1 MALDQERGT
10 AAPEAAMPGA
20 EGFFLLWSAVFA
32 AGLGVVSFFA
42 VPSSPAAQSAC
53 VAALTFFLFIGLRF
67 RSELGRMAREV
78 SVVHEFAQKMR
89 VTSGLEVVLSCIL
102 DALSELL
109 AFDVCIIFL
118 YDEVQRELIPV
129 LVKGADP
136 DISGKARFKVGQ
148 GLTGRVA
155 ASLQS
160 CLGGGASGDPEG
172 GAEAALLGEKA
183 RSLLVAPMTVED
195 KLLGEILLGSC
206 RRRAFGR
213 RHLQVL
219 EILAAQSA
227 VAIENSLLYAQ
238 TEKMAVTDS
247 MTGLYNYRYFSLK
260 LSDEI
265 RRARRLGKPMSLIFL
280 DLNELKYYNDTF
292 GHAVG
297 DDIIREFASILKA
310 NVRETDIAARY
321 GGDEFVVLMP
331 GAPKADA
338 EKAASRIKQSVEQHQ
353 FVPHLVGGPLPVS
366 VTVGISSY
374 PEEAINE
381 SLLVHLADRD
391 MYLSKKKHASP
402 LIQGR
407 N

>member
-1 MALDQERGT
+1 MDQERRT
-10 AAPEAAMPGA
+10 AAPEAAMPGVD
-20 EGFFLLWSAVFA
+20 GFFLLWSAVFA

-42 VPSSPAAQSAC
+42 MPSSPAAQSAC
-53 VAALTFFLFIGLRF
+53 VAALAFLLLIGLRF
-67 RSELGRMAREV
+67 RSELGRAAREV

-102 DALSELL
+102 DALSKLL

-136 DISGKARFKVGQ
+136 DISDKARFKVGQ
-148 GLTGRVA
+148 GLTGRAA

-160 CLGGGASGDPEG
+160 YLGGGASGDPEG

-219 EILAAQSA
+219 EILAAQGA

-247 MTGLYNYRYFSLK
+247 MTGLYNYRYFYLK

-265 RRARRLGKPMSLIFL
+265 RRARRLGKPMSLMFL

-310 NVRETDIAARY
+310 NVRETDVAARY

-331 GAPKADA
+331 GTPKADA

-366 VTVGISSY
+366 VTVGVSSY

-391 MYLSKKKHASP
+391 MYSSKKKHASP
-402 LIQGR
+402 PVQGR

>member
-1 MALDQERGT
+1 MALDQERTT
-10 AAPEAAMPGA
+10 AAPEAAMPGVD
-20 EGFFLLWSAVFA
+20 GCFLLWSAVFA
-32 AGLGVVSFFA
+32 AGMGVVSFFA
-42 VPSSPAAQSAC
+42 MPSSRAAQSAC
-53 VAALTFFLFIGLRF
+53 ATALAFLLLIGLRF
-67 RSELGRMAREV
+67 RSELGRTAREV
-78 SVVHEFAQKMR
+78 SVVHEFAQRVR
-89 VTSGLEVVLSCIL
+89 VTSGLEVVLSFIL
-102 DALSELL
+102 DALSKLL

-136 DISGKARFKVGQ
+136 DISEKARFKMGQ
-148 GLTGRVA
+148 GLTGGAA

-160 CLGGGASGDPEG
+160 YLGGASGDPKGE
-172 GAEAALLGEKA
+172 AEAALLGEKA

-219 EILAAQSA
+219 EILAAQAA

-247 MTGLYNYRYFSLK
+247 MTGLYNYRYFYLK
-260 LSDEI
+260 LSDGI

-292 GHAVG
+292 GHSVG

-310 NVRETDIAARY
+310 SVREADIAARY

-331 GAPKADA
+331 GTPKAEA
-338 EKAASRIKQSVEQHQ
+338 EKAAGRIKQAVEQHQ

-366 VTVGISSY
+366 VTVGVSSY

-381 SLLVHLADRD
+381 SLLIHLADRD
-391 MYLSKKKHASP
+391 MYSSKKKHASP
-402 LIQGR
+402 PVEGR